1 MDRKQ
6 QHCFCYISISN
17 EQGTI
22 LRNTSLFRVSL
33 NSSFM
38 AHNSVMG
45 LVKIT
50 RPIQNYST
58 SDPYTW
64 NGPITSKGLILSLE
78 LPFGFSFATP
88 ISGLSDMQFR
98 AQRTKKGNSKM

>member
-58 SDPYTW
+58 SDPYGHMEW
-64 NGPITSKGLILSLE
+64 PHYLE
-78 LPFGFSFATP
+78 RPNF
-88 ISGLSDMQFR
+88 ISGV
-98 AQRTKKGNSKM
+98 AIWI